1 MDGLTAYVEGLG
13 ILGPGINNWPEG
25 KAIFRDE
32 TAYQPHKTVYPQVAS
47 LPPTER
53 RRASQVVKLA
63 LALGIE
69 AAAHADQTPDNLPAV
84 FASSGGDSPNCH
96 AICEQLASDDR
107 HISPTRFHNSVT
119 NSPAGYWSIATGSMA
134 PSTVICAFDGSFG
147 AGLLE
152 ALAQVAVD
160 DTRCLLIA
168 YDVDYPEPL
177 HSMRPIP
184 DGFGVSLVL
193 APRRTPRS
201 RFELQ
206 AALTQDAADN
216 FANTALEDLRLSI
229 PAARALPLMNVMA
242 QGEGGRIVLDYLNTA
257 QIALAV
263 TPCA

>member
-1 MDGLTAYVEGLG
+1 MFRLTAYVEGLG

-25 KAIFRDE
+25 EAIFRDE
-32 TAYQPHKTVYPQVAS
+32 IAYQPQKTVYPLVAS

-53 RRASQVVKLA
+53 RRSSLVVRLA

-69 AAAHADQTPDNLPAV
+69 AVAHAGQTPDNLPAV

-134 PSTVICAFDGSFG
+134 SSTVICAFDGSFG

-168 YDVDYPEPL
+168 YDIDYPEPL
-177 HSMRPIP
+177 HGARPIP
-184 DGFGVSLVL
+184 DGFGVALVL
-193 APRRTPRS
+193 APRRTTPS

-206 AALTQDAADN
+206 ATLTQDAADG
-216 FANTALEDLRLSI
+216 FANNALEELRLAI
-229 PAARALPLMNVMA
+229 PAARALPLMQVA
-242 QGEGGRIVLDYLNTA
+242 AHGGGGRIVLDYLDSA
-257 QIALAV
+257 RIALAV
-263 TPCA
+263 TPCT

>member
-1 MDGLTAYVEGLG
+1 MYGLTAYVEGLG

-32 TAYQPHKTVYPQVAS
+32 IAYQPHKTVYPPVAS

-63 LALGIE
+63 LALGME
-69 AAAHADQTPDNLPAV
+69 AAAHAGQTPDYLPAV

-96 AICEQLASDDR
+96 AICAQLASNDR

-119 NSPAGYWSIATGSMA
+119 NSTAGYWSIATGSMA

-152 ALAQVAVD
+152 AIAQVAVD

-168 YDVDYPEPL
+168 YDIDYPEPL
-177 HSMRPIP
+177 HRARPIP
-184 DGFGVSLVL
+184 DGFGVALVL
-193 APRRTPRS
+193 APRRTPHS

-206 AALTQDAADN
+206 TALTQDAAHN
-216 FANTALEDLRLSI
+216 LANSALEDLRLSI
-229 PAARALPLMNVMA
+229 PAARALPLMQIAA
-242 QGEGGRIVLDYLNTA
+242 QDGGGRIVLDYLDTA
-257 QIALAV
+257 RIALAV
-263 TPCA
+263 TPCT